1 MRVVASLTTSPSR
14 IHMLGPTLT
23 SLDHQTRPPD
33 AIILNLP
40 LTFQRT
46 GETYSVPDWIQRNH
60 PRVVINR
67 VRVDYGPATKLIPT
81 LALERDSYILVVDDD
96 QRYSPYLLERFLNA
110 ASPRRAV
117 CQTGMSSYLVAPERP
132 GEVDIFEAYGG
143 VLLHTS
149 MFEPDFAPYMD
160 RMYAHTVA
168 RLCDDLT
175 ISAYLRWKGVT
186 ILWYKDA
193 DVDIRKHW
201 DGGGVLKHGN
211 GPDALWRMGDTRGR
225 YTKVRDFVTAN
236 LPTRPASQP
245 NFPGTG

>member
-40 LTFQRT
+40 DVFQRT
-46 GETYSVPDWIQRNH
+46 GEAYSVPAWIQRNH

-67 VRVDYGPATKLIPT
+67 SGADHGPATKLIPT
-81 LALERDSYILVVDDD
+81 LLLETDAYILVVDDD
-96 QRYSPYLLERFLNA
+96 QRYSPLLLERFLNA
-110 ASPRRAV
+110 ASPTRAV
-117 CQTGMSSYLVAPERP
+117 CQTGMSSYLVTPERP

-149 MFEPDFAPYMD
+149 MFGPDFFPYME
-160 RMYAHTVA
+160 RIHAHTVA
-168 RLCDDLT
+168 RMCDDLT
-175 ISAYLRWKGVT
+175 ISAYLRWKGIS

-225 YTKVRDFVTAN
+225 YRKVKDFVTAN
-236 LPTRPASQP
+236 LPTAAATQP
-245 NFPGTG
+245 GSRGTG